1 MVVVVAVV
9 VVHGVYRT
17 SFCRR
22 GVLIVTSKGVRGAHG
37 RGASPAARTAAICSS
52 SISIWRRLSHMFL
65 SLDAASATTLTGC
78 SISSTAPRRS
88 LSTWG
93 TSAILEVTS
102 RRTLV
107 GATARSATTTLV
119 LPSWNVRSRT
129 GAELTLLYEER
140 NVVALNLELSSLGL
154 VVRIGSLKVDES
166 TVLSE
171 SQWVLGDK

>member
-1 MVVVVAVV
+1 
-9 VVHGVYRT
+9 
-17 SFCRR
+17 
-22 GVLIVTSKGVRGAHG
+22 
-37 RGASPAARTAAICSS
+37 
-52 SISIWRRLSHMFL
+52 MFL

-140 NVVALNLELSSLGL
+140 NVVALNLELGSLGL

-166 TVLSE
+166 TVLLTCNVE
-171 SQWVLGDK
+171 VGHLTEQIGRAHV